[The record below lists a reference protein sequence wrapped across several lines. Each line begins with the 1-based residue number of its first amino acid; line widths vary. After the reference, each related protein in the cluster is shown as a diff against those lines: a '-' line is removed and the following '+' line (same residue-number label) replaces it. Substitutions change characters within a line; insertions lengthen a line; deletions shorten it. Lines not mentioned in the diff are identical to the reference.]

1 MSREILIVGSG
12 FAALQLVKAL
22 RKLDRTVP
30 IRLLTADSGDDYNKP
45 ELSHVI
51 SQGRS
56 AAELTRLTAGQLA
69 EQHGI
74 ALVPHCRVTGIDPLA
89 KRVSS
94 SQGAFDYGQ
103 LVLATGASALLPPIP
118 GREHLVTLNSQREYA
133 AAERRLAEA
142 RRVLVLGA
150 GLIGCELA
158 ADLAR
163 AGRQVILVDRADSIL
178 ANLMPAAVSQPLQ
191 QNLLAQ
197 GIRLRLGHSVD
208 RLEEGAGALSAW
220 LDDDSRYDVDVAISA
235 IGLGPNLEL
244 ARNAGLAV
252 GRGIQVDELL
262 RSSDPHIFALGDC
275 AEYQGCL
282 RPYLQPTLLGAN
294 ALARTL
300 LGTPTQW
307 MLPAMLVKVKTP
319 LYPVELAGSTL
330 GDDLSWNISLDRS
343 GMTAKA
349 FDSEQKL
356 CGFVVGG
363 KQAGN
368 ALRLLREV
376 MSDQRTV

>member
-1 MSREILIVGSG
+1 MSQEILIVGSG
-12 FAALQLVKAL
+12 FAALQLVKTL
-22 RKLDRTVP
+22 RKLDRSAP

-45 ELSHVI
+45 ELSHAI

-56 AAELTRLTAGQLA
+56 AADLTRLSAGQFA
-69 EQHGI
+69 EQQGI
-74 ALVPHCRVTGIDPLA
+74 ILVPHCRVTGIDPVA

-94 SQGAFDYGQ
+94 SQGVFDYGQ
-103 LVLATGASALLPPIP
+103 LVLATGASALLPPIA
-118 GREHLVTLNSQREYA
+118 GREHLITLNSQREYT

-158 ADLAR
+158 ADLSR
-163 AGRQVILVDRADSIL
+163 AGKQVILIDRADSVL
-178 ANLMPAAVSQPLQ
+178 ANLMPAAVSQSLQ

-197 GIRLRLGHSVD
+197 GITLRLGHCVE
-208 RLEEGAGALSAW
+208 RLEKDAETLSAW
-220 LDDDSRYDVDVAISA
+220 LDDNSRYEVDAAISA
-235 IGLGPNLEL
+235 IGLGPNAEL

-252 GRGIQVDELL
+252 GRGIQVDEQL
-262 RSSDPHIFALGDC
+262 RSSNPHIFALGDC
-275 AEYQGCL
+275 AEYQGRL

-300 LGTPTQW
+300 LGTPTSW
-307 MLPAMLVKVKTP
+307 MLPTMLVKVKTP
-319 LYPVELAGSTL
+319 LYPLELAGSTL
-330 GDDLSWNISLDRS
+330 GDDIAWNISLDRS

-349 FDSEQKL
+349 FDREQQL
-356 CGFVVGG
+356 RGFVVGG
-363 KQAGN
+363 TQTGH

-376 MSDQRTV
+376 MCGQPAA